1 MKSYN
6 TLEIFPIIFYEFQ
19 WTEDEI
25 RPLLEEVQYKK
36 EIIKDRTK
44 KNEGQTKDNHC
55 TDYLASVKLLE
66 YEKLIED
73 IYTTFLPELQCKHI
87 EHWTAIYGEMG
98 YHPAHSHTG
107 PLFSVLSPNMSSVLY
122 LSNIGGTHFF
132 NPSQIGV
139 IDKDFFVPAK
149 VGKIVM
155 FPAQLIHRV
164 IPHGEKNEERFIIS
178 SNWRI
183 HETPSGA

>member
-44 KNEGQTKDNHC
+44 KNEEQTKDNHC

-66 YEKLIED
+66 YEKLIKE
-73 IYTTFLPELQCKHI
+73 IPPRFLPELYCEQI
-87 EHWTAIYGEMG
+87 AYWTAIY
-98 YHPAHSHTG
+98 
-107 PLFSVLSPNMSSVLY
+107 
-122 LSNIGGTHFF
+122 
-132 NPSQIGV
+132 
-139 IDKDFFVPAK
+139 
-149 VGKIVM
+149 
-155 FPAQLIHRV
+155 
-164 IPHGEKNEERFIIS
+164 EKK
-178 SNWRI
+178 
-183 HETPSGA
+183 G

>member
-6 TLEIFPIIFYEFQ
+6 IHKIFPILFYEFQ

-25 RPLLEEVQYKK
+25 SPLLEELQVKK

-44 KNEGQTKDNHC
+44 KDAGQPKDNHC
-55 TDYLASVKLLE
+55 TDYLTPVKLLK

-73 IYTTFLPELQCKHI
+73 IYTIFLPELQCKHI
-87 EHWTAIYGEMG
+87 EHWTAIYGEKG

-107 PLFSVLSPNMSSVLY
+107 TLFSVTSPNMSSVLY

-132 NPSQIGV
+132 NPSQMGV
-139 IDKDFFVPAK
+139 NHKDFYIQAE
-149 VGKIVM
+149 VGKMVM
-155 FPAQLIHRV
+155 WPAQLIHRV
-164 IPHGEKNEERFIIS
+164 TPHGEKNKERVIIS

-183 HETPSGA
+183 HETLSGT